1 LTECIRVLVVDDSA
15 FMRKALSREI
25 GSDPRFEVVGVAC
38 DGREAVQ
45 MALNLQ
51 PDVITLDVEMPVLS
65 GLESLQELSARSSA
79 AVIMLSS
86 ATEAGAKTTLEALAL
101 GAIDFIPKNQCT
113 SLLPEKLLAAASVRA
128 QRMKSAARQIVQN
141 GHGDGVPTHCHALP
155 KTFSPKAIV
164 IGSSTGGPQALAE
177 LFSNLAPA
185 LPAPVFIAQ
194 HMPRPFTE
202 ALARRLR
209 DLSGHC
215 AVEAKDGD
223 VIASGTV
230 YVAPGGL
237 QMRTKDGRI
246 SVKQDAGGSVYQP
259 SVDVLTA
266 SVFETYGAS
275 VLAIMLTGLGRD
287 GAREFTRL
295 KNAGGW
301 TIAQDGQSC
310 TVFGMPKSVI
320 DAGGAC
326 EVMPL
331 KAIAPRVSDI
341 LYRRDDDRH

>member
-1 LTECIRVLVVDDSA
+1 VTECIRVLVVDDSA

-25 GSDPRFEVVGVAC
+25 GSDPRFEVVGAAC
-38 DGREAVQ
+38 DGREGVQ
-45 MALNLQ
+45 MALDLK
-51 PDVITLDVEMPVLS
+51 PDVITLDVEMPVQS
-65 GLESLQELSARSSA
+65 GLESLQELSAQSSA

-101 GAIDFIPKNQCT
+101 GAIDFIPKNQCQ
-113 SLLPEKLLAAASVRA
+113 SLLREKLLAAASVRA
-128 QRMKSAARQIVQN
+128 KRMTAPARQTQN
-141 GHGDGVPTHCHALP
+141 GHVETAAGSPAPVLP
-155 KTFSPKAIV
+155 KTFFPKAIV

-177 LFSNLAPA
+177 VFHNLSPP

-194 HMPRPFTE
+194 HMPRPFTA
-202 ALARRLR
+202 ALARRLS
-209 DLSGHC
+209 DQSGHC
-215 AVEAKDGD
+215 VVEAADGD
-223 VIASGTV
+223 AIANGTV

-237 QMRTKDGRI
+237 QMRIKDGRI
-246 SVKQDAGGSVYQP
+246 SIRPDAGESVYQP
-259 SVDVLTA
+259 SVDILAA
-266 SVFETYGAS
+266 SVCETHGAS

-301 TIAQDGQSC
+301 TIAQDGPSC

-326 EVMPL
+326 EVIPL
-331 KAIAPRVSDI
+331 KSIAPRVRDI
-341 LYRRDDDRH
+341 LLRT

>member
-1 LTECIRVLVVDDSA
+1 VTECIRVLVVDDSA

-25 GSDPRFEVVGVAC
+25 GLDPRFEVVGAAC
-38 DGREAVQ
+38 DGREGVQ
-45 MALNLQ
+45 MALDLK
-51 PDVITLDVEMPVLS
+51 PDVITLDVEMPVQS
-65 GLESLQELSARSSA
+65 GLESLQDLSARSSA

-101 GAIDFIPKNQCT
+101 GAFDFIPKNQCK
-113 SLLPEKLLAAASVRA
+113 SLLHEKLLAAASARSQRA
-128 QRMKSAARQIVQN
+128 RGPARQFVQE
-141 GHGDGVPTHCHALP
+141 GRGEAAALP

-177 LFSNLAPA
+177 LFSHLPLP
-185 LPAPVFIAQ
+185 LPAPFFIAQ
-194 HMPRPFTE
+194 HMPRPFTA

-209 DLSGHC
+209 DQSGHC
-215 AVEAKDGD
+215 VVEASDSD
-223 VIASGTV
+223 AIASGTV
-230 YVAPGGL
+230 YVAPGGQ
-237 QMRTKDGRI
+237 QMRVKEGRI
-246 SVKQDAGGSVYQP
+246 SVRPDAGESVYQP
-259 SVDVLTA
+259 SVDILAA
-266 SVFETYGAS
+266 SVCESYGAS

-301 TIAQDGQSC
+301 TIAQDGPSC

-326 EVMPL
+326 EVLPL
-331 KAIAPRVSDI
+331 KAIAPRVCDI
-341 LYRRDDDRH
+341 LYRT